1 LIVIQ
6 YMIEQE
12 IALIKPKMNFNEDTS
27 TSIMNLGDASQ
38 AEVEELVKVVEI
50 GFLAARVRENLLN
63 NPPGPS
69 VVLDPWTEAMYSE
82 DCCLKRGR
90 GRPQQEALL
99 QVFYMVG
106 QWWDKLPARHGKR
119 TKWRPRFYREDGT
132 ALPQNDMAD
141 LLLVV
146 ARACHPAYTASN
158 CSAVADRA
166 RLDARSGA
174 SKLKRKAL
182 NAKHVAAHKARK
194 ANLTSE
200 RAKS

>member
-1 LIVIQ
+1 
-6 YMIEQE
+6 MIEQE

-27 TSIMNLGDASQ
+27 TSIVKLGDASR

-50 GFLAARVRENLLN
+50 GFQVARVRENLLN
-63 NPPGPS
+63 NPPDPR
-69 VVLDPWTEAMYSE
+69 VVLDPWTEAMY
-82 DCCLKRGR
+82 DYNLKRGR
-90 GRPQQEALL
+90 GRPQQDALL

-119 TKWRPRFYREDGT
+119 VKWRPRFYREDGA
-132 ALPQNDMAD
+132 ALPQNDMAE

-146 ARACHPAYTASN
+146 ARACHPAYTATN

-166 RLDARSGA
+166 RLDARSDA
-174 SKLKRKAL
+174 SKLRRKAL

-194 ANLTSE
+194 ATLTSE
-200 RAKS
+200 PNSK